1 MIECDFVVVK
11 ENNVCKKPS
20 RGNTIIEPTISTT
33 INKTFG
39 QESFSL
45 KEEQKPTE
53 KHVNSEE
60 STNQR
65 LASSNFSK
73 NNTSSNE
80 FIIKNQPLFVQ
91 NQMMAALGQPSTGPP
106 NCGATQSTVDPR

>member
-11 ENNVCKKPS
+11 DNSVCKKPS
-20 RGNTIIEPTISTT
+20 RGNTLIESTISTNF
-33 INKTFG
+33 NKTFIH
-39 QESFSL
+39 ESFSL
-45 KEEQKPTE
+45 KEEEKPIE
-53 KHVNSEE
+53 KHVNSKE

-73 NNTSSNE
+73 NNPCTNE
-80 FIIKNQPLFVQ
+80 FLIKNQSLFVQ

-106 NCGATQSTVDPR
+106 SCGATQPTVDPR